1 MFGGKLLALLPLLQA
16 QVWGLAIKATDL
28 DGNLIKA
35 RVFQM
40 ASCTSPFPWSP
51 ADINDAV
58 GARNKLQ
65 IGPDPARSTVT
76 IPTGANKCSDISCYG
91 EAKIVVCNNSAR
103 DLSLTYY
110 TILQAATE
118 SMGPCLNAQV
128 QGKVLTQGF
137 DTEDWN
143 VIVRKKDGNERC
155 VL

>member
-35 RVFQM
+35 RGLKE
-40 ASCTSPFPWSP
+40 APHCTSTFAWSP
-51 ADINDAV
+51 ANINDAYE
-58 GARNKLQ
+58 ARNKLNVRDS
-65 IGPDPARSTVT
+65 GTSTVT
-76 IPTGANKCSDISCYG
+76 IPTGANKCNDISCSG
-91 EAKIVVCNNSAR
+91 EAKIVVCNNSGR
-103 DLSLTYY
+103 DINLTYY
-110 TILQAATE
+110 TILEAASV

-137 DTEDWN
+137 FAEDWN

-155 VL
+155 LV

>member
-35 RVFQM
+35 RGFQM
-40 ASCTSPFPWSP
+40 AICTSPFGWSP
-51 ADINDAV
+51 ASINDAV

-65 IGPDPARSTVT
+65 IAPDPQGSTVT
-76 IPTGANKCSDISCYG
+76 ILTGANKCSDISCYG
-91 EAKIVVCNNSAR
+91 EAKIVVCNN
-103 DLSLTYY
+103 
-110 TILQAATE
+110 AATE

-137 DTEDWN
+137 YSEDWN
-143 VIVRKKDGNERC
+143 VIVRKKDGSERC
-155 VL
+155 EL